1 MNRKSILIVLAFC
14 ALAGVAGW
22 LIFGNQRAAAQ
33 VISQPA
39 RAITAAPAQVSADG
53 YVVPARYATLSTGAP
68 GRVAQVHVSEGQI
81 VAAGALLVTLENDAQ
96 RAAVAVAQANLAAS
110 EAQLAQLRAGARD
123 EEIAQAEAA
132 VAAAQA
138 HLDRLRN
145 SPTPAQLTS
154 AQAAVA
160 VAQANLTRAQAG
172 PTPEQLNIAA
182 AAMQAAEAS
191 LKQAQA
197 AYDKV
202 AWRSDIG
209 ALPQSV
215 QLEQAT
221 IEHQRASA
229 SYRNLAAGA
238 TPTEIQV
245 YRQQVTQA
253 QAALAEV
260 QAGPHPADITAAEAE
275 VARAQATLML
285 ARSGSRPEEIAAA
298 EAQVAAAQAAVSQ
311 AQAGLEQTLVRAPF
325 AGTVSALAAVAGEY
339 VAPGRPLVEL
349 GDTSAWLVETDN
361 LSELDVVKLR
371 VGDRMAVTLDA
382 WPGQALGGAVQQ
394 IQPAGQ
400 LKRGAVT
407 YKVTIALDPTDL
419 PLYWGLTA
427 AVRKP

>member
-1 MNRKSILIVLAFC
+1 M
-14 ALAGVAGW
+14 
-22 LIFGNQRAAAQ
+22 
-33 VISQPA
+33 
-39 RAITAAPAQVSADG
+39 
-53 YVVPARYATLSTGAP
+53 
-68 GRVAQVHVSEGQI
+68 AQVHVAEGQA
-81 VAAGALLVTLENDAQ
+81 VAAGAALVTLENDAQ
-96 RAAVAVAQANLAAS
+96 RAAVAQAQANLVGS
-110 EAQLAQLRAGARD
+110 EARLAQLRAGARPQ
-123 EEIAQAEAA
+123 EIAQAEAA

-145 SPTPAQLTS
+145 SPTPEQLAS
-154 AQAAVA
+154 ARGAVA
-160 VAQANLTRAQAG
+160 VAQANLARAQAG
-172 PTPEQLNIAA
+172 PTSEQLNIAA

-221 IEHQRASA
+221 IESQHASA

-238 TPTEIQV
+238 TPAELQV
-245 YRQQVTQA
+245 YRQQVAQA

-260 QAGPHPADITAAEAE
+260 QAGPHPAEIAAAEAE
-275 VARAQATLML
+275 LARVGAGLALARAGA
-285 ARSGSRPEEIAAA
+285 RPEEIAAA
-298 EAQVAAAQAAVSQ
+298 EAQVTAAQAAVDQ
-311 AQAGLEQTLVRAPF
+311 AQAALEQTVVEAPF
-325 AGTVSALAAVAGEY
+325 AGTVHALDAAEGEY
-339 VAPGRPLVEL
+339 VAPGRPLVKL
-349 GDTSAWLVETDN
+349 GDASAWLVETDN

-371 VGDRMAVTLDA
+371 VGDRVAVTLDA
-382 WPGQALGGAVQQ
+382 WPGQPLSGTVQQ

-400 LKRGAVT
+400 LKRGSVT
-407 YKVTIALDPTDL
+407 YKVTVALDPTDL